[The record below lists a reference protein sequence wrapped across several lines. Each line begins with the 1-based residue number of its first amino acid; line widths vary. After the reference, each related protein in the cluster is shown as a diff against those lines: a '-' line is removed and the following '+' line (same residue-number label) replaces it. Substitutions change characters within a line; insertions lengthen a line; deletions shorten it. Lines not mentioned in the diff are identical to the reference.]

1 MTENQRVRYLRKE
14 LLKMTGTEFGKK
26 IGVQN
31 TAISKIEL
39 GENNL
44 TDQARMLICST
55 FGVREAWLRD
65 GEGEP
70 FNVPDSRDE
79 EIADFVAHALSDRS
93 PEIQRTF
100 LHVLSKLTDEQWA
113 ALADIAEALVE
124 EQLRQQDEDAALDD
138 SEADSDEDEDES
150 EDEAQG
156 FTMGM

>member
-1 MTENQRVRYLRKE
+1 MEVMQMTENQRVRYLRKE

-100 LHVLSKLTDEQWA
+100 LHVLSRLTDEQWA

-124 EQLRQQDEDAALDD
+124 EQLRQENEDAAP
-138 SEADSDEDEDES
+138 
-150 EDEAQG
+150 
-156 FTMGM
+156 

>member
-14 LLKMTGTEFGKK
+14 LLKLSGTEFGAKL
-26 IGVQN
+26 GVQN
-31 TAISKIEL
+31 SAISKIER

-79 EIADFVAHALSDRS
+79 EIAEFVARALSDRS

-100 LHVLSKLTDEQWA
+100 LHVLSRLTDEQWA

-124 EQLRQQDEDAALDD
+124 EQLRQQNEDAAP
-138 SEADSDEDEDES
+138 
-150 EDEAQG
+150 
-156 FTMGM
+156 

>member
-100 LHVLSKLTDEQWA
+100 LHVLSRMSVEQLEV
-113 ALADIAEALVE
+113 LADVAEILVE
-124 EQLRQQDEDAALDD
+124 EQLRRENEDAAP
-138 SEADSDEDEDES
+138 
-150 EDEAQG
+150 
-156 FTMGM
+156 

>member
-14 LLKMTGTEFGKK
+14 LLKLSGTEFGAKL
-26 IGVQN
+26 GVQN
-31 TAISKIEL
+31 SAISKIER

-124 EQLRQQDEDAALDD
+124 EQLRQQDEDAAP
-138 SEADSDEDEDES
+138 
-150 EDEAQG
+150 
-156 FTMGM
+156 

>member
-1 MTENQRVRYLRKE
+1 MTENERVHQLRKK
-14 LLKMTGTEFGKK
+14 LLSMTAEDFGKK
-26 IGVQN
+26 IGL
-31 TAISKIEL
+31 TRSAISMIET
-39 GENNL
+39 GKNAV

-124 EQLRQQDEDAALDD
+124 EQLRQQDEDAAP
-138 SEADSDEDEDES
+138 
-150 EDEAQG
+150 
-156 FTMGM
+156 

>member
-1 MTENQRVRYLRKE
+1 MTENERVHQLRKK
-14 LLKMTGTEFGKK
+14 LLSMTAEDFGKK
-26 IGVQN
+26 IGL
-31 TAISKIEL
+31 TRSAISMIET
-39 GENNL
+39 GKNAV

-100 LHVLSKLTDEQWA
+100 LHVLSRLTDEQWA

-124 EQLRQQDEDAALDD
+124 EQLRQQNEGAAP
-138 SEADSDEDEDES
+138 
-150 EDEAQG
+150 
-156 FTMGM
+156 

>member
-14 LLKMTGTEFGKK
+14 LLKLSGTEFGAKL
-26 IGVQN
+26 GVQHS
-31 TAISKIEL
+31 AISKIER

-79 EIADFVAHALSDRS
+79 EIAEFVARALSDRS

-100 LHVLSKLTDEQWA
+100 LHVLSRLTDEQWA

-124 EQLRQQDEDAALDD
+124 EQLRQQNEDAAP
-138 SEADSDEDEDES
+138 
-150 EDEAQG
+150 
-156 FTMGM
+156 